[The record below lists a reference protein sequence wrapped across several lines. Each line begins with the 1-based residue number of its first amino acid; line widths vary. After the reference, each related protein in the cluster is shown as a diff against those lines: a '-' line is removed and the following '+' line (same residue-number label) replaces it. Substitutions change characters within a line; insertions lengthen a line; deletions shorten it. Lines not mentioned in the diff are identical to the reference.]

1 VEPQAV
7 KIDVDQLPDLSVL
20 LVGMIALLAITSV
33 IARRLR
39 AFRPLVPP
47 DTSSVLVRAEGAL
60 TRDTVALWEMSG
72 SRELI
77 LRFNEAP
84 HGTLVEV

>member
-1 VEPQAV
+1 MEPQAV
-7 KIDVDQLPDLSVL
+7 KIDVDQLPELSVL
-20 LVGMIALLAITSV
+20 LVGLIALLAITSV

-47 DTSSVLVRAEGAL
+47 DTSSVRAEGAL

-77 LRFNEAP
+77 LRFNQAP
-84 HGTLVEV
+84 HGALLEV

>member
-1 VEPQAV
+1 MEPQAV
-7 KIDVDQLPDLSVL
+7 KIDVDQLPELSVL
-20 LVGMIALLAITSV
+20 LVRMIALLAITSV

-39 AFRPLVPP
+39 AFRPLVPT

-77 LRFNEAP
+77 LRFNQAP
-84 HGTLVEV
+84 HGALLEV

>member
-1 VEPQAV
+1 VG
-7 KIDVDQLPDLSVL
+7 QLPELSVL
-20 LVGMIALLAITSV
+20 LVGLITLLAITSV

-47 DTSSVLVRAEGAL
+47 ETSSVLARAEGAL
-60 TRDTVALWEMSG
+60 TRDTVAHWEMSG

-77 LRFNEAP
+77 LRFNQAP
-84 HGTLVEV
+84 HGALLEV